1 MTGEKEFDDG
11 VGCRRLGRGWRR
23 WRWRFRARDRRSR
36 KTPAQVSNTPQ
47 GGFTLKVNSDLV
59 LTNVVVRDAKTGELV
74 TGLKQSDFS
83 IYENG
88 KAAAD

>member
-1 MTGEKEFDDG
+1 M
-11 VGCRRLGRGWRR
+11 RGWLQKTRSGDGGDG
-23 WRWRFRARDRRSR
+23 AGALPGAGQRSR

-74 TGLKQSDFS
+74 QGLKQSDFS